1 MAHSVFVYQI
11 HFYSIV
17 GSSIGPDI
25 NGYMPRSKSVQLM
38 NPYYN
43 VVVSTN
49 LEDSTNAH
57 RFKNNPPNIGK
68 SENVGFIC
76 SDIAHKRNGI
86 VPRS

>member
-11 HFYSIV
+11 HFYSII

-57 RFKNNPPNIGK
+57 
-68 SENVGFIC
+68 
-76 SDIAHKRNGI
+76 
-86 VPRS
+86 